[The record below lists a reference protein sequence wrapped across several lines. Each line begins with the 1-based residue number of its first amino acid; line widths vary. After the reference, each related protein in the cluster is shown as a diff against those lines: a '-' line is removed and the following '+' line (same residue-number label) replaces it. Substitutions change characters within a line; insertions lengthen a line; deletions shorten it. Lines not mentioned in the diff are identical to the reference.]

1 MPMSA
6 HAMEARNYAVDER
19 LRDGARLHIRAIRAD
34 DKQALVDLFERLS
47 PQTVYYRFHG
57 VKKSLSRKE
66 LVYLTELDFHR
77 QAALVAVLKV
87 DGEDQIVGVGRY
99 AGAPRAPEHRAE
111 VALTIED
118 AHQGRG
124 IGSLLLKH
132 LMSVAR
138 SEGVTVL
145 DAHVLAENKRM
156 LQLFERTGLVVRK
169 TASAGACHLVMT
181 TEASPAAFPPTRPPE
196 RSRDAL

>member
-1 MPMSA
+1 MDPCD
-6 HAMEARNYAVDER
+6 YAADEM
-19 LRDGARLHIRAIRAD
+19 LRDGTQLHIRAIRPD

-57 VKKSLSRKE
+57 VKKSLSSEE

-77 QAALVAVLKV
+77 QAALVAILSV

-111 VALTIED
+111 VALTVED

-132 LMSVAR
+132 LMGVAR
-138 SEGVTVL
+138 AEGVTEL
-145 DAHVLAENKRM
+145 DAYVLAENRNM
-156 LQLFERTGLVVRK
+156 LRLFERTGLVIRRG
-169 TASAGACHLVMT
+169 ASAGACHLVMT
-181 TEASPAAFPPTRPPE
+181 TEATSSAFPPDRPPE
-196 RSRDAL
+196 TPREPR